1 MYSGRTY
8 HDSGHFIGPWIK
20 ALDAERQRMGV

>member
-20 ALDAERQRMGV
+20 ALDQERAKMGI